1 MVPQYDS
8 SEFHLEKLQN
18 KRIVAD
24 VTQKKETSDNSMYQ
38 SEHINCHNKHSEYE
52 YNNDIIQSK
61 ALSDLSLFNITLYC
75 ITNNKSFYLFITIIM
90 LSSML
95 PAMPISILL
104 PTTLTPSLVV
114 VFSPLPKW
122 VDKESHR

>member
-24 VTQKKETSDNSMYQ
+24 VTQKKETSDNIMYQ
-38 SEHINCHNKHSEYE
+38 SKHIYYHNKHSEYE

-61 ALSDLSLFNITLYC
+61 IYHFLYNSYRIANNIS
-75 ITNNKSFYLFITIIM
+75 IFLFITIIM
-90 LSSML
+90 
-95 PAMPISILL
+95 
-104 PTTLTPSLVV
+104 
-114 VFSPLPKW
+114 
-122 VDKESHR
+122 